1 VGLLGR
7 TGSGKSTLLSALL
20 RLTYTEG
27 EIYIDGVSSSSMPI
41 QTWRKAF
48 GVVPQKVF
56 ILTGTFRMNLDP
68 YGRYSDDELWRV
80 AEEVGL
86 KSVIEQFPERL
97 DFELKDGGSVL
108 SNGHK
113 QLVCLARSI
122 LSKARILL
130 LDEPS
135 SYLDP
140 ITLQVLRKTLKQS
153 FSDCTVILSEH
164 RVEPLLEC
172 QSFLMIEKS
181 SVKSYDS
188 IQKLMNEMSHL
199 KQAISPADRL
209 RLFPGPHRL
218 NSIKRPQPQTIK
230 ISSLPEEV
238 EDEIQDT
245 RL

>member
-1 VGLLGR
+1 
-7 TGSGKSTLLSALL
+7 
-20 RLTYTEG
+20 
-27 EIYIDGVSSSSMPI
+27 
-41 QTWRKAF
+41 
-48 GVVPQKVF
+48 
-56 ILTGTFRMNLDP
+56 MNLDP

-86 KSVIEQFPERL
+86 KSVIEQFPDKL

-113 QLVCLARSI
+113 QLMCLARSI

-153 FSDCTVILSEH
+153 FSGCTVILSEH
-164 RVEPLLEC
+164 KVEPLLEC

-199 KQAISPADRL
+199 KQAISPAERL
-209 RLFPGPHRL
+209 RLFPTPHRL
-218 NSIKRPQPQTIK
+218 NSIKRPPPQTGK
-230 ISSLPEEV
+230 ISSLPEEA
-238 EDEIQDT
+238 EDDSQET